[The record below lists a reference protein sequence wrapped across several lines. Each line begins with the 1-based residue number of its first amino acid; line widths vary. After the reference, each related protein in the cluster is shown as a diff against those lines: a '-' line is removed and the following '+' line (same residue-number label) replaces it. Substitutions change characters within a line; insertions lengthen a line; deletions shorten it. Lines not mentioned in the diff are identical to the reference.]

1 MNARALLLAVT
12 ALALT
17 AGPAYAG
24 TATISLDGSTLLVD
38 GDPTG
43 NRVTISYAADR
54 YIVTHNGPVTAEGG
68 CQVYGPNLPLTPS
81 KTLCPGPGV
90 TRVVFT
96 GRGGDDEARIEASVP
111 APITELD
118 GGDGDDALVGG
129 PRTDLLTG
137 GGGTDELIGYGGHD
151 RADYRD
157 HWSPVTVSLDG
168 VANDGVPGEG
178 DNVHP
183 TIEEVRGGLSP
194 DHLIGGPGPDRLLG
208 GPGGDT
214 LDGLGGGDALTGGP
228 GDDILNGGDGID
240 TFLADAVPDGRD
252 EFNGGAGPFD
262 EVSYAARATAVTV
275 DIDGAADDG
284 ASGEGDDVRPDVE
297 RITGGLGNDWLV
309 GSTVANLLTGG
320 PGQDFLSG
328 RAGDD
333 TLLGQDGN
341 DVTQGGDGNDAMT
354 GGNGADTL
362 YGAAGADSLQGIDG
376 VAANDLLIGAE
387 HRDSCQSDV
396 RDTET
401 DCEF

>member
-1 MNARALLLAVT
+1 MKALLLALA

-24 TATISLDGSTLLVD
+24 TATISIDEGVLVVD
-38 GDPTG
+38 GDATG
-43 NRVTISYAADR
+43 NRVQISYAADR
-54 YIVTHNGPVTAEGG
+54 YIVAHNGPVTAAGG
-68 CQVYGPNLPLTPS
+68 CHVYGPNAPLTPS
-81 KTLCPGPGV
+81 KTLCPGAGIGRVAV
-90 TRVVFT
+90 T
-96 GRGGDDEARIEASVP
+96 GKAGDDYVGLDSSVP
-111 APITELD
+111 APISELD
-118 GGDGDDALVGG
+118 GGDGDDSLVGG

-137 GGGTDELIGYGGHD
+137 GGGSDELIGFGGHD

-157 HWSPVTVSLDG
+157 HWSPITVSIDG
-168 VANDGVPGEG
+168 VANDGAANEG
-178 DNVHP
+178 DDVDP
-183 TIEEVRGGLSP
+183 TVEEVRGGLGP
-194 DHLIGGPGPDRLLG
+194 DHLIGTAGPDRLLG

-228 GDDILNGGDGID
+228 GADTLNGGDGID
-240 TFLADAVPDGRD
+240 TFLADAMVDGGD
-252 EFNGGAGPFD
+252 EFNGGGGPFD

-275 DIDGAADDG
+275 DIDGVADDG

-297 RITGGLGNDWLV
+297 RIMGGLGNDWLV

-333 TLLGQDGN
+333 TLLAGDGN
-341 DVTQGGDGNDAMT
+341 DVTQGGDGNDAMS
-354 GGNGADTL
+354 GGPGADTL
-362 YGAAGADSLQGIDG
+362 YGAAGDDSLQAIDG
-376 VAANDLLIGAE
+376 VAANDQAIGAE
-387 HRDSCQSDV
+387 GRDQCQSDA